1 MSWTPARL
9 RGMRSRLIV
18 FALLVAVMLA
28 AAALALSGGAST
40 STAGWTWDEDSPAFV
55 AGPHEGSD
63 F

>member
-1 MSWTPARL
+1 
-9 RGMRSRLIV
+9 MRSRLIV